1 MVLVKICGLTR
12 AEQAAAA
19 IAAGAD
25 MVGFVFV
32 PGTPRAVDPG
42 DLGWVRELAGTA
54 TVGVFR
60 NAALDQIQHLRAQL
74 ELDWVQ
80 LHGQEP
86 DSYLAELGP
95 RVLRWVPMSGAVDW
109 GRVAALQGRCIP
121 LLDPGAGAGVVGDWD
136 QLGDRPD
143 LCFGLAGGLD
153 PENVADAVA
162 RVRPYLVDVSSGVE
176 ESPGIK
182 DPAKVAAFVAAAR
195 RSATGRQSH

>member
-1 MVLVKICGLTR
+1 MALVKICGLTR
-12 AEQAAAA
+12 PSHAAAA

-42 DLGWVRELAGTA
+42 RLGFIRELVGGA

-60 NAALDQIQHLRAQL
+60 NAPLAEILRLRSEL

-95 RVLRWVPMSGAVDW
+95 RVLRWVPMAGGVDW
-109 GRVAALQGRCIP
+109 GRVDSLQGKCIP
-121 LLDPGAGAGVVGDWD
+121 LLDPGAGAGVLGNWD

-153 PENVADAVA
+153 PDNVADAVA
-162 RVRPYLVDVSSGVE
+162 RVRPHLVDVSSGVE

-182 DPAKVAAFVAAAR
+182 DPNKVAAFVAAAQKASR
-195 RSATGRQSH
+195 PRPA